1 MAALDILAII
11 NIFICFVLGLSDYYD
26 IPAYYGHFS
35 LNYFEPSQLLT
46 RKLALLEYHFAADA
60 SYDNQTLFFAQEAEH
75 CVYTYSSDNGEISK
89 LAGSCGTAGNT
100 IGSITNT

>member
-11 NIFICFVLGLSDYYD
+11 NIFICFALGLSDYYD

-46 RKLALLEYHFAADA
+46 RKLALLE
-60 SYDNQTLFFAQEAEH
+60 
-75 CVYTYSSDNGEISK
+75 
-89 LAGSCGTAGNT
+89 
-100 IGSITNT
+100 